1 MNYGEAFDTGFIPDK
16 QHIYDM
22 FTSYYNNP
30 KMTKLK
36 DIEQYS
42 MYVAKAYC
50 LLNKECRYLIV
61 IKNIDKNP
69 PGYIQQLKDIDW
81 TSLQTRS
88 LSENYEVATINYTPS
103 MKGPLTAQIEKI
115 STTKEASTY
124 KCEKF
129 PLVITLLH
137 TDKKTAEIY
146 QQKGN
151 IISALET
158 YETIITFN

>member
-1 MNYGEAFDTGFIPDK
+1 MNYGEAFDIDFIPDK
-16 QHIYDM
+16 HNIYDM

-36 DIEQYS
+36 DIDQYS

-61 IKNIDKNP
+61 IKNIDKNEA
-69 PGYIQQLKDIDW
+69 GYIEQLKDIDW
-81 TSLQTRS
+81 SSLQTRS
-88 LSENYEVATINYTPS
+88 LQENYDVATINYTPS
-103 MKGPLTAQIEKI
+103 MKGPLTAQIEKT
-115 STTKEASTY
+115 STSKEASTY
-124 KCEKF
+124 KCEQF
-129 PLVITLLH
+129 PLLITLLH
-137 TDKKTAEIY
+137 TDKKTADIY
-146 QQKGN
+146 QPKGN